1 MIKKLPMGRNSKEVS
16 KQVYK
21 MLLPFKD
28 KLKTITTDNGSEFAA
43 HELITK
49 EIGVKIY
56 FTEPYSAWQ
65 KGAIDN
71 GNKLIRQYI
80 PKGTSFKKYS
90 DKDIRQIQHKLNRR
104 PRERLKFNSP
114 KNEFFKRFL

>member
-21 MLLPFKD
+21 MLLPYKD

-43 HELITK
+43 HEWITEK
-49 EIGVKIY
+49 MEVKVY
-56 FTEPYSAWQ
+56 FPDPYSAWQ
-65 KGAIDN
+65 KGAVEN
-71 GNKLIRQYI
+71 ANKLIRQYI
-80 PKGTSFKKYS
+80 PKGASFKEYS
-90 DKDIRQIQHKLNRR
+90 DNKIKIIQHKLNRR
-104 PRERLKFNSP
+104 PREKLEFNSP